1 MRRDVIA
8 SNDVCSNRLYR
19 EPDRHDWC
27 FLCGW
32 RYSGWEKRALLSDA
46 FVISLLGTILG
57 SICTLFIPLIG
68 VILSFIVWLL
78 LIRHYYETGWLG
90 ALAVAIL
97 AVIIYIVVLFIL
109 AFFLAIPLL
118 LFRGL
123 TSLLQAVV
131 VQGTF

>member
-1 MRRDVIA
+1 M
-8 SNDVCSNRLYR
+8 
-19 EPDRHDWC
+19 
-27 FLCGW
+27 GK
-32 RYSGWEKRALLSDA
+32 SGDA

-57 SICTLFIPLIG
+57 SICTLFNPLIG
-68 VILSFIVWLL
+68 AVLSFIVWLF

-97 AVIIYIVVLFIL
+97 AVIIYVVALFIP

-123 TSLLQAVV
+123 TSLLHAVMV
-131 VQGTF
+131 